1 MNCSIQRNLWGGSR
15 SGSIRG
21 IGASS
26 AKPPAVANDGERRW
40 KLGGRLTHANR
51 HDCSFV
57 KDLSEV
63 EVNELVAKFGV
74 IHELAEQRGMTRV
87 LESGNRWGAR
97 LDAVRDEL
105 ELDGAI
111 SAQSQK
117 AAQLE
122 LRAFTRL
129 CKRFIDELAEET
141 TDLPPGSD
149 TSQDPS
155 LFDRLEQIRRTG
167 PYALL
172 VEASGAGK
180 LENDSLL
187 QLRKTPD
194 PLYVRGFE
202 VYGARELVARTVGD
216 LVGLLISCFLLREPS
231 YRPLAAEIRQLS
243 RQVPEGMPSIF
254 SFVETDGDERP
265 SSYEM
270 TDLPVFALVGL
281 DHAFS
286 GVNHRPG
293 PDPILEL
300 LRGRYRRQL
309 RFGKASADSA
319 AIGGNSSGGFDMLP
333 TATVQLDIDL
343 LGSEPIDYWA
353 PMSDSVEEGGL
364 GRDMFLGAVQRATPD
379 GRLVAL
385 ECEGATA
392 LTEEGPGGTLA
403 ANMDGAE
410 VIRELIALSSWDG
423 DLELSKEEKAHP
435 PEVFDVFVPL
445 HGVTVEEAVRIGS
458 VLIVSRERG
467 LREIAPL
474 GQDETGETGAE
485 MLAEFGEAA
494 SFALARPT
502 AQRINEAEDRGL
514 GEIDIAI
521 AWMTTRGRY
530 GATTL
535 PDGTVQPF
543 DRQQALRAPH
553 RGPVVF
559 VCGTSTRRLW
569 LRRPAGPSRAIERYL
584 SSTDSAIRP
593 ALPVELPVNDR
604 LALLALRLAASEIDP
619 LMQVRALWQ
628 AVESYAEK
636 RKGEQKLFNRRDRKA
651 IKKAIFDSEDLSLSK
666 RQRERLT
673 DAIKGLNHES
683 LMLRLRRRL
692 KEDAVLVTEDELAL
706 LSDLYEIR
714 HDVVHGRLVEEP
726 PHRDQINYGI
736 SIVSRMLVHRIA
748 SLEADAVAGSDAAD
762 A

>member
-1 MNCSIQRNLWGGSR
+1 MM
-15 SGSIRG
+15 
-21 IGASS
+21 ASDS
-26 AKPPAVANDGERRW
+26 ERRW
-40 KLGGRLTHANR
+40 KLGGRVTQAGR
-51 HDCSFV
+51 HNCSFV
-57 KDLSEV
+57 RDLSEV
-63 EVNELVAKFGV
+63 EVSELKAKFRV
-74 IHELAEQRGMTRV
+74 IHELAEQRGMTRA
-87 LESGNRWGAR
+87 LESGNRWGAL
-97 LDAVRDEL
+97 LDAAQEEI

-129 CKRFIDELAEET
+129 CGRFIDELEERAA
-141 TDLPPGSD
+141 DLPPGPDS
-149 TSQDPS
+149 SQSPS
-155 LFDRLEQIRRTG
+155 FLDRIEQIRRTG

-172 VEASGAGK
+172 TEASGAGK
-180 LENDSLL
+180 PENDSLL

-216 LVGLLISCFLLREPS
+216 LVGLLVSYFLLRGPS
-231 YRPLAAEIRQLS
+231 YRLLATEIRQLS
-243 RQVPEGMPSIF
+243 RLVPEGMPSIF
-254 SFVETDGDERP
+254 SFIEADGDERP

-270 TDLPVFALVGL
+270 TDLPVFALAGL
-281 DHAFS
+281 DHAFN
-286 GVNHRPG
+286 GVKHGQG
-293 PDPILEL
+293 PDAILEL
-300 LRGRYRRQL
+300 LRGRYRRKL

-319 AIGGNSSGGFDMLP
+319 AIGGNSSDGFDMLP

-353 PMSDSVEEGGL
+353 PMSDSVEEGEF

-385 ECEGATA
+385 ECEGAAA

-423 DLELSKEEKAHP
+423 NLMLNTKENEHP
-435 PEVFDVFVPL
+435 SPEVFDVFVPL
-445 HGVTVEEAVRIGS
+445 HGLTVEEIIRIGS
-458 VLIVSRERG
+458 VSIVPRDQG
-467 LREIAPL
+467 LRQIAPL
-474 GQDETGETGAE
+474 AQGEPGETGAE
-485 MLAEFGEAA
+485 MLTEFGEAA

-502 AQRINEAEDRGL
+502 AERINEAEGEGL
-514 GEIDIAI
+514 GEIDIAL

-530 GATTL
+530 GGTTL
-535 PDGTVQPF
+535 PDGSVQPF
-543 DRQQALRAPH
+543 DRQQALRAPR

-559 VCGTSTRRLW
+559 VRGTSTKRLW
-569 LRRPAGPSRAIERYL
+569 LRRPAGPSQAIERHL
-584 SSTDSAIRP
+584 SSTDSSMRP
-593 ALPVELPVNDR
+593 ALPVELPVNER
-604 LALLALRLAASEIDP
+604 LALLALRLSASEIDP

-628 AVESYAEK
+628 AIESYAEK
-636 RKGEQKLFNRRDRKA
+636 RKGEQKLFTKRDRKA
-651 IKKAIFDSEDLSLSK
+651 IKKAILDSENLSLSK
-666 RQRERLT
+666 RQRERLVE
-673 DAIKGLNHES
+673 AIKGLNHES

-692 KEDAVLVTEDELAL
+692 KEDAVLITDDELTL
-706 LSDLYEIR
+706 LSDLYEVR
-714 HDVVHGRLVEEP
+714 HHVVHGRLVEEP

-748 SLEADAVAGSDAAD
+748 SLGANAAAKSDTPDA
-762 A
+762 